1 LLAEDDGDDSL
12 LDDDETEVDGLGVG
26 VTLFVSLTG
35 NEGVGLDVSVEPVV
49 AASLEEVHQ
58 GVVTL

>member
-35 NEGVGLDVSVEPVV
+35 NEGVGLDVSVKPVV